1 MLMKE
6 LAERFNCN
14 VYLIFRSYINL
25 DDYAQNIKHLPIENP
40 HDINAYLLDKHIISE
55 KLPNETL
62 SIEDYMYD
70 FIFEIFGEKA
80 GAFPE
85 FAQQY
90 YPKDSKKNIKII
102 KSFMKD
108 TKRFDFSGAYLPLT
122 ITQSNVQFYS
132 WDFYTRWWSMQE
144 LFFEEHLNHLLD
156 HFLSERQKLI
166 ESVKLFGGT
175 ELYYHSEHDPHA
187 KLGQGN
193 KWDMTHEEI
202 DAALTKRE
210 VRKHTINFYRLF
222 TDQHYYE
229 NILQQYCHSNRYYTI
244 IFDNLQPLKREDI
257 SVELYKG
264 YRWW

>member
-1 MLMKE
+1 MGVDTEIFTKHNLKSVAPKRLMKE

-14 VYLIFRSYINL
+14 VYVIFRSYINL

-62 SIEDYMYD
+62 SIQDYLYD
-70 FIFEIFGEKA
+70 FLYETFGEKA
-80 GAFPE
+80 GE
-85 FAQQY
+85 FKPFAEDWCGDDYEQ
-90 YPKDSKKNIKII
+90 NLAII
-102 KSFMKD
+102 KSFMGD
-108 TKRFDFSGAYLPLT
+108 TKTFDFSGAYLPQA

-175 ELYYHSEHDPHA
+175 ELYYHSEQDPHS

-193 KWDMTHEEI
+193 K
-202 DAALTKRE
+202 
-210 VRKHTINFYRLF
+210 
-222 TDQHYYE
+222 
-229 NILQQYCHSNRYYTI
+229 
-244 IFDNLQPLKREDI
+244 
-257 SVELYKG
+257 
-264 YRWW
+264 